1 MLNGKTSFPIP
12 NVLTA
17 YYKDIKGIVCASG
30 CTKSK
35 VVKRK
40 FQDQDNIPAA
50 ADNAADNAAADAA
63 PTPAS
68 AADPPATPPDR
79 GASGEEGPTQ
89 APSPAGK
96 GGKGAKP
103 AGAGKKG
110 GKGQG

>member
-1 MLNGKTSFPIP
+1 M
-12 NVLTA
+12 
-17 YYKDIKGIVCASG
+17 IVRAFCG

-40 FQDQDNIPAA
+40 FEDQDNIPAA

-79 GASGEEGPTQ
+79 GASGEEG
-89 APSPAGK
+89 AYPALRARAARGRSQQ
-96 GGKGAKP
+96 GLVRRVARAK
-103 AGAGKKG
+103 ADAD
-110 GKGQG
+110 